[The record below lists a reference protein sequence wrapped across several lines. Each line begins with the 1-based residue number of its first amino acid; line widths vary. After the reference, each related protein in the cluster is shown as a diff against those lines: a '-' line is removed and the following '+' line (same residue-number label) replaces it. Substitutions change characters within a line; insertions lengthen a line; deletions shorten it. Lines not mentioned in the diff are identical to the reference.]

1 MPYGVKPIFFVDLS
15 TMEMAATGWIAS
27 MRTAWR
33 HTMRDS
39 HCFRLF
45 DQTIIAARS
54 PLRVKTG
61 KARVEHLLSAL
72 TLIAD
77 V

>member
-1 MPYGVKPIFFVDLS
+1 MLYGVKPILFVDLS
-15 TMEMAATGWIAS
+15 TMEMAVTGWIAS
-27 MRTAWR
+27 MRTTWR

-54 PLRVKTG
+54 PLWVKNG
-61 KARVEHLLSAL
+61 NAHNEPNEVRFAPDK
-72 TLIAD
+72 
-77 V
+77 